1 VDEREAR
8 ERQEPNESPVQR
20 QPNAP
25 GDRTLGP
32 TDADASPEELGRQ
45 AMIEAREPA
54 GHAGESVPAVEDKT
68 LHERLPQLTDD
79 ELARLP
85 IVKAG
90 TQLEQGGVYVDL
102 NHPERGPF
110 KALGGQVAGSG
121 DRYVA
126 KRDVDYEL
134 WNRLV
139 EQNRGVDTEPRT
151 EHPQSASESIEA
163 YYERG
168 ESGVGIDR

>member
-1 VDEREAR
+1 MNEREAR
-8 ERQEPNESPVQR
+8 ERQEPDERQAPVR
-20 QPNAP
+20 PNAP
-25 GDRTLGP
+25 EDRTLGLAR
-32 TDADASPEELGRQ
+32 DDASAEELGRQ
-45 AMIEAREPA
+45 ARIEARDLSRHDDETIPA
-54 GHAGESVPAVEDKT
+54 ADDKM
-68 LHERLPQLTDD
+68 LLERLPQLTGD

-121 DRYVA
+121 DRYIA

-139 EQNRGVDTEPRT
+139 EQDRGADTEPRI

-168 ESGVGIDR
+168 ESGVGVNR

>member
-1 VDEREAR
+1 VDERDEWQA
-8 ERQEPNESPVQR
+8 PVR
-20 QPNAP
+20 PNAP
-25 GDRTLGP
+25 EDRTLGP
-32 TDADASPEELGRQ
+32 ADDDASPEELGRQ
-45 AMIEAREPA
+45 AMIEAQALTRRADET
-54 GHAGESVPAVEDKT
+54 VPAVEDKT
-68 LHERLPQLTDD
+68 LHARLPQLTDD

-85 IVKAG
+85 ILKSG
-90 TQLEQGGVYVDL
+90 TQLEQGGVYFDL

-126 KRDVDYEL
+126 KRDLDYEL

-139 EQNRGVDTEPRT
+139 EQDRGVETEPRI
-151 EHPQSASESIEA
+151 EHPQSAGESIEA

-168 ESGVGIDR
+168 EPGVGIQR